1 MNEPTVVLFGKL
13 PSRGDFVS
21 RGLGG
26 ATLEAWDGWF
36 SAQLES
42 AKMRLG
48 DDFPATHDAAPP
60 WRFVDAPGAFG
71 AGWRAGAFAPSMDS
85 VGRRF
90 FVMAAADHLT
100 PAQATLGAAVAL
112 DMEDVIYEAFEQGW
126 DADGVVERGGA
137 VVRNV
142 ILAAGPTPTS
152 PAESWETAG
161 SPTYPPTTLPRRPND
176 VIGRFTTEAEA
187 EGGA

>member
-1 MNEPTVVLFGKL
+1 MTEPTVVLFGKL

-21 RGLGG
+21 RGLDG
-26 ATLEAWDGWF
+26 AALEAWDGWF

-42 AKMRLG
+42 AKTRLG

-90 FVMAAADHLT
+90 FVMAAADHLG
-100 PAQATLGAAVAL
+100 PDQAASGAAMAL
-112 DMEDVIYEAFEQGW
+112 AMEDVIYEAFEQGW
-126 DADGVVERGGA
+126 DADSVIERGGEA
-137 VVRNV
+137 VRHAMRAV
-142 ILAAGPTPTS
+142 GPTAPTPLWATS
-152 PAESWETAG
+152 G
-161 SPTYPPTTLPRRPND
+161 SPTYPPTMLTQRPSD
-176 VIGRFTTEAEA
+176 VIGRFATPSDGEDAS
-187 EGGA
+187 